1 MILKG
6 LEKKMVLSEGYSKLY
21 HNILRKA
28 KIKSIDGFADEVKY
42 KKLLDEIA
50 LLINSMNS
58 IEDAFE
64 LRELVDD
71 IILRVSDKEFSRKY
85 TNTRTS
91 IVKHF
96 NKLKKIIKSHKI

>member
-1 MILKG
+1 
-6 LEKKMVLSEGYSKLY
+6 MVLSEGYSKLY
-21 HNILRKA
+21 LGVLKKA
-28 KIKSIDGFADEVKY
+28 KIKSLDDFVDEVKY
-42 KKLLDEIA
+42 KRLLDEIA

-58 IEDAFE
+58 LEDAFE

-85 TNTRTS
+85 INTRTS

-96 NKLKKIIKSHKI
+96 NKLKKIIKSYKI